1 MKQLILACALMLG
14 VFITPLYA
22 QEDTTPQPTVQEE
35 VELEET
41 TKLSEE
47 LDIEENNSDIGF
59 LTILFATL
67 TPTLLIVV
75 TYLVIKM
82 SRD

>member
-1 MKQLILACALMLG
+1 MKQLILLCALMLG
-14 VFITPLYA
+14 VFITPLHA

>member
-1 MKQLILACALMLG
+1 MKQLILLCALMLG

-22 QEDTTPQPTVQEE
+22 QEETTPQPTVQEE
-35 VELEET
+35 VELEDT
-41 TKLSEE
+41 TSLSED
-47 LDIEENNSDIGF
+47 LLIEESNSDIGF

-75 TYLVIKM
+75 AYLLIKM